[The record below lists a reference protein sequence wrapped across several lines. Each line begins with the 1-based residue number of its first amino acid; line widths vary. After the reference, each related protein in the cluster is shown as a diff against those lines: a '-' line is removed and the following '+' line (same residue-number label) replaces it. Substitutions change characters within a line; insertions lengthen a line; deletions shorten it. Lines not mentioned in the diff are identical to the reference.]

1 MITIVRPA
9 AEIDEQNAYANSRN
23 LTTQTLHLGGK
34 IHSPD
39 KVEIP
44 KDLTACA
51 EAKDALKPPDAFCFK
66 VVVRSNRTAAAVKTG
81 LLSTRV
87 INVSLLD
94 NVNGI
99 RS

>member
-1 MITIVRPA
+1 MITVVGSA
-9 AEIDEQNAYANSRN
+9 AEIDELNAYANSRN

-34 IHSPD
+34 LHSPD
-39 KVEIP
+39 NIEIA
-44 KDLTACA
+44 KDLIACA
-51 EAKDALKPPDAFCFK
+51 EANDALKLPGASCFK

-81 LLSTRV
+81 LLSTGV
-87 INVSLLD
+87 I